1 MAASAEVRVRVLSIP
16 VLSERESLSPVHYHT
31 TYHTT
36 QLECILTLRSQ
47 DHYSHCHFHP
57 QNFSVWISSSC
68 GGVFC
73 VVQSCGS
80 CGSGGG
86 GRAFHPVASAAR
98 SSASVLSAVARV
110 PTNTTQLTLFQAINT
125 IQYTSI

>member
-1 MAASAEVRVRVLSIP
+1 MASAEVRVRVLSEP
-16 VLSERESLSPVHYHT
+16 RAKSQVTQSTWPHT
-31 TYHTT
+31 TR
-36 QLECILTLRSQ
+36 LECILTLRSL

-57 QNFSVWISSSC
+57 QNFLVWISSSC

-86 GRAFHPVASAAR
+86 GHAFHPVASAAR
-98 SSASVLSAVARV
+98 SSASVLSAAAQV
-110 PTNTTQLTLFQAINT
+110 PTDTTQLTLFQAIYT
-125 IQYTSI
+125 TQYTVT